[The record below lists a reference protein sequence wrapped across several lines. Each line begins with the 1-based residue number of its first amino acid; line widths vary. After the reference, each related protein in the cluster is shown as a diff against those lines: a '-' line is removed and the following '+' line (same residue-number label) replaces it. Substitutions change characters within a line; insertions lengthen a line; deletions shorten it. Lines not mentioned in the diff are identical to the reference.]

1 MTPEEQSA
9 VKDAHTRLTQ
19 VPGYAGAVILLYT
32 DHMKQCIESSTVPE
46 ANELAA
52 FEALLAAKRP
62 RSRLL
67 LPN

>member
-32 DHMKQCIESSTVPE
+32 DHMKQCNQSSTIPE
-46 ANELAA
+46 EYEVAA
-52 FEALLAAKRP
+52 LEALLAAKRP